1 MGLYQPIWKTFFGLA
16 LFHLG
21 WGLPQTFRVAP
32 HSVEVVAGSSVT
44 LFCEIDNQQ
53 GKAQWTKDG
62 FALGFNRSSI
72 PGFPRYSVLGDEA
85 AGVHNLRITEVVML
99 DDGEYQCQVTPYGI
113 AGAIRHAANL
123 TVLLPPTSIEMAG
136 HVQDAKITVRAG
148 DSISLECLIKDSKPV
163 AQVTWYR
170 GSEVLRLE
178 SQEDTRE
185 DSETN
190 AHLASLRTK
199 ITFTPTHSDNG
210 MEYSCH
216 ALHPALQH
224 SNTQKVA
231 RVHLDV
237 HYEPGAPEITGYTEG
252 EIVRAGDRK
261 TLTCR
266 ARGGNPLP
274 EVFWYK
280 NGAQVDKNFIK
291 HRSYAINEYS
301 FQVEASDNLARY
313 ECHVLNVM
321 TTEPKKA
328 EIQLRVNFAASSV
341 TISGPD
347 EAKVGDVIA
356 ISCVAENSNPP
367 ADVTVVING
376 QTPPGATSRTQKV
389 DHGGWRTITN
399 LTNYEVRPIDSD
411 LTVNCYALNQALGS
425 TKIDT
430 KVVSVLRPPEAPV
443 ILGYEPGRLLKKGNP
458 QRLTCVSNGGNPLAT
473 LRWYKATQPLSAE
486 TRHDSGAAI
495 SELDVVL
502 TESDNEAE
510 YRCEATNSATSEP
523 LVNSTILSVMF
534 PPSGVKVSARPRA
547 IVANTQASLVC
558 ESASSNP
565 PANVTW
571 WRDGFEV
578 QPGDSQVNAGQF
590 GGTTTKYTVKVDVTA
605 DDDGAVFTCQ
615 ADNRFGTTTHDA
627 VTLSVQYPPV
637 WVIMPSKK
645 VGVNEGENVLVNVS
659 ARGNPVGVTYLWRR
673 GEEVVMAG
681 SLLNITGVA
690 KDQAGVYTVEASNSQ
705 GVTTAN
711 LTLDIKYGA
720 IITSISGGRNLSVG
734 ESVTLVCRVDARPD
748 PDISWGRQGYN
759 FARTEHKKHL
769 SENVVEMTIK
779 NVTTED
785 TGIFTCRA
793 KNEVGEEA
801 TANTTIV
808 VKHKPII
815 DKSAKYQKAAAEA
828 GRSARLTCR
837 ASGAP
842 YVHFTWYTRDNTP
855 IEPAIYA
862 RFDNRYIVEDTKLV
876 DELVT
881 YESVLLVKNITNK
894 DYGFFECQAQNPL
907 GSSRSAIHLDGTS
920 KPDTPLDLKVVNF
933 THNSVDV
940 QWTPSFDGGLPQ
952 KFRVRFHITDT
963 NRYQYTDVYPENAT
977 SFTVTGLALGTGY
990 SFGVLAYNDKGVSEY
1005 TKADVQAVTSSTA
1018 PATDTPPTVA
1028 PGARVSGLI
1037 VVIITLVGAALLVL
1051 NVALVACFVKRRAR
1065 KRLTACSDKGS
1076 SKSTTIE
1083 MYAPSSYTGTV
1094 TGETLS
1100 SISEKSRESYA
1111 HEDSG
1116 DEYATEAAR
1125 VTAASTYLIEQLEP
1139 PPQYAT
1145 RPPPHILPPPPSHND
1160 LNMDDPYD
1168 DVRRNQYNA
1177 ALDRAAAG
1185 YGTLGRR
1192 NTTPDHYNI
1201 NTTPDHY
1208 NINTTPDHY
1217 NITAADDHYP
1227 LPNRY
1232 NTYQPPPAHTPLTA
1246 HTQNNG
1252 SLRRNQPSKLH
1263 FPKDYI
1269 RNGSMNIPVSSSSS
1283 SSSAGIGSQY
1293 SNKPQSP
1300 TRAHPPTHTPMLS
1313 TFAPDASPPSGMPL
1327 EHRGHLV

>member
-1 MGLYQPIWKTFFGLA
+1 MVG
-16 LFHLG
+16 
-21 WGLPQTFRVAP
+21 
-32 HSVEVVAGSSVT
+32 
-44 LFCEIDNQQ
+44 
-53 GKAQWTKDG
+53 
-62 FALGFNRSSI
+62 
-72 PGFPRYSVLGDEA
+72 
-85 AGVHNLRITEVVML
+85 
-99 DDGEYQCQVTPYGI
+99 
-113 AGAIRHAANL
+113 HARDAHL
-123 TVLLPPTSIEMAG
+123 TV
-136 HVQDAKITVRAG
+136 KAG
-148 DSISLECLIKDSKPV
+148 DSLTLECLIKDAKPV
-163 AQVTWYR
+163 SQVTWYR
-170 GSEVLRLE
+170 GNEPLRL
-178 SQEDTRE
+178 DTQNTKE
-185 DSETN
+185 NSETDL
-190 AHLASLRTK
+190 HLSSLRSK

-210 MEYSCH
+210 MEYSCQ

-224 SNTQKVA
+224 TNTQKVA

-291 HRSYAINEYS
+291 HRNYAVNEYS
-301 FQVEASDNLARY
+301 FLVEASDNLAKY
-313 ECHVLNVM
+313 ECHVMNVM
-321 TTEPKKA
+321 TTQPKTA

-341 TISGPD
+341 TIFGPD

-376 QTPPGATSRTQKV
+376 QTPPGSISRTQKV

-399 LTNYEVRPIDSD
+399 LTTYEVWPIDSD

-430 KVVSVLRPPEAPV
+430 KVISVLRPPEPPV

-458 QRLTCVSNGGNPLAT
+458 HRLTCVSSGGNPLAT
-473 LRWYKATQPLSAE
+473 LQWFKGSVELPSE
-486 TRHDSGAAI
+486 NRHDSGTSVA
-495 SELDVVL
+495 ELDITL
-502 TESDNEAE
+502 SESDNEAE
-510 YRCEATNSATSEP
+510 YWCEATNSATTEP
-523 LVNSTILSVMF
+523 LVNSTVLSVMF
-534 PPSGVKVSARPRA
+534 PPSGVKVSARPRN
-547 IVANTQASLVC
+547 IKANTQATLVC

-565 PANVTW
+565 RANVTW

-578 QPGDSQVNAGQF
+578 LPGESQTNPGQF

-615 ADNRFGTTTHDA
+615 ADNRFGSTTHDA
-627 VTLSVQYPPV
+627 VTLSVLYPPV
-637 WVIMPSKK
+637 WIEKPSEK
-645 VGVNEGENVLVNVS
+645 VEVKQGDSVQVNAS
-659 ARGNPVGVTYLWRR
+659 ARGNPNGVAYLWRR
-673 GEEVVMAG
+673 GDEVVMAG
-681 SLLNITGVA
+681 SVLNISSVA
-690 KDQAGVYTVEASNSQ
+690 KEHAGLYTLEASNSQ
-705 GVTTAN
+705 GNTAAN
-711 LTLDIKYGA
+711 LTLIVKYGA
-720 IITSISGGRNLSVG
+720 IITSVSGGRNVTAG
-734 ESVTLVCRVDARPD
+734 ESVTLVCRVDASPD
-748 PDISWGRQGYN
+748 PDISWGRQGYD
-759 FARTEHKKHL
+759 FARTQHKKHL

-779 NVTTED
+779 NVSIED
-785 TGIFTCRA
+785 TGVFTCHA
-793 KNEVGEEA
+793 KNEIGDEA

-828 GRSARLTCR
+828 GRHARLTCR
-837 ASGAP
+837 ARGAP

-855 IEPAIYA
+855 IEPAIYS
-862 RFDNRYIVEDTKLV
+862 RFDNRYVVENSKLV
-876 DELVT
+876 DGLVT
-881 YESVLLVKNITNK
+881 YESVLLVKNVTNK

-920 KPDTPLDLKVVNF
+920 RPDTPLDLKVVNY
-933 THNSVDV
+933 THNSVDLH
-940 QWTPSFDGGLPQ
+940 WSPSFDGGLPQ
-952 KFRVRFHITDT
+952 RYRVRFHVTDT
-963 NRYQYTDVYPENAT
+963 NRYQYTDVYPENVT
-977 SFTVTGLALGTGY
+977 SFTVTGLSLGTTY
-990 SFGVLAYNDKGVSEY
+990 SFSILAFNDKGDSEY
-1005 TKADVQAVTSSTA
+1005 SKGDVQATTASTA

-1028 PGARVSGLI
+1028 PGDRVSGLI

-1051 NVALVACFVKRRAR
+1051 NVALVTCFVRRRAR
-1065 KRLTACSDKGS
+1065 KRLTASSDKGS

-1111 HEDSG
+1111 HEDSA
-1116 DEYATEAAR
+1116 DEYDSEAAR

-1139 PPQYAT
+1139 PPQYAS

-1160 LNMDDPYD
+1160 LNMDDAYD

-1201 NTTPDHY
+1201 
-1208 NINTTPDHY
+1208 
-1217 NITAADDHYP
+1217 TAADDHYP
-1227 LPNRY
+1227 LSNRY
-1232 NTYQPPPAHTPLTA
+1232 NTYQPPPAPLTPLA
-1246 HTQNNG
+1246 STQNNG
-1252 SLRRNQPSKLH
+1252 SLRRNPPSKLH

-1283 SSSAGIGSQY
+1283 TGVGVGGGQY
-1293 SNKPQSP
+1293 SSKPQSP
-1300 TRAHPPTHTPMLS
+1300 TRAHPPPHTPMLS
-1313 TFAPDASPPSGMPL
+1313 TFAPDAGQLSAAGVPL